1 MDPDLHGSGPTPSQA
16 LLAFRTIGAS
26 LGVGVTLFAL
36 VSAFTH
42 QQGDVYQAD
51 VDATLMF
58 NLMLA
63 LALGGILA
71 AIVFWRARV
80 APLIERPTPE
90 HRREAGASELQTNVI
105 IVWALVEAPSI
116 FAVLVYFLYENLLAG
131 ILGVVM
137 IWTALALTWP
147 RRDWFGR

>member
-1 MDPDLHGSGPTPSQA
+1 MNRDLHGSGPTPSQA
-16 LLAFRTIGAS
+16 LLAFRIIGAS
-26 LGVGVTLFAL
+26 LGIGVTLFAL

-51 VDATLMF
+51 GDATLMF

-63 LALGGILA
+63 LALGGTLA

-80 APLIERPTPE
+80 APLIERPTSEQRPD
-90 HRREAGASELQTNVI
+90 AAANELQTNVI

-131 ILGVVM
+131 ILGVAM

-147 RRDWFGR
+147 SRDWFGR